1 MNRPAFVVLALAL
14 SAAAPFLGAAAA
26 PFPGWSAQ
34 DRVVVEGRVVDKET
48 RDPLPAFVMI
58 AGGAGVS
65 AGGDGRFRLAV
76 PAKRGESVP
85 LVIYL
90 VGFKKKEQSVRPGV
104 PATIELEL
112 EPLAAREV
120 TVSADGLVADAKNPR
135 TIALNKMD
143 VYRIPGAA
151 ADPLYA
157 SHVLPGVNS
166 LPDSSGLLIRGGAQD
181 EVGYYLDG
189 IEISHPFLS
198 ETMHE
203 SYFSIFDNQIIDG
216 FAISTSGVHPKY
228 GDALS
233 GVMALTAKD
242 AAATSEAGLGLSIMG
257 LTGFVGQPIKGL
269 GSFVGSYTRG
279 WSDVLTWMNGDPGRA
294 FQTAQAFGKFVLDL
308 GPSHKLRVYG
318 LRDDYRYEQTD
329 AFQATSANTMAGLS
343 WTAAWSKVFITNV
356 VAAGTEY
363 EAGYDPFASWRIDQ
377 TDRALQLRAEAT
389 WDLERHYLEF
399 GGDLVGRRV
408 AGELAGPNGYS
419 WQTDGTRAGCYFN
432 DRFRLSDKVFVTAGA
447 RLSRLNLGASRT
459 AFDPRFSV
467 AFLTSKTDTLRF
479 STGLYHQFGEFTTL
493 AQNPGLGP
501 REAIH
506 AALSYDKIRE
516 DLELRATVYDK
527 EYRDLF
533 AGPST
538 TLLTNSGRGYA
549 RGAEIFVK
557 LKESAW
563 DLIGVY
569 NFLTSRR
576 LENDVLDLAPS
587 PYEIRHSGT
596 AILSRKYKSGSL
608 SLRFSAATGR
618 PYTPLLDRVW
628 DPGGEAYVPI
638 WGPSM
643 SARYPSYSRIDFSG
657 TKNLTVLKK
666 MVILYFGVT
675 NLLNKRNTI
684 RYDYASD
691 YSGRLD
697 QQSIFGR
704 TLFLGVYIVL

>member
-1 MNRPAFVVLALAL
+1 MALVLAALAL
-14 SAAAPFLGAAAA
+14 SAAAPFLGGDALEQ
-26 PFPGWSAQ
+26 G
-34 DRVVVEGRVVDKET
+34 VVEGRIVDKDT

-58 AGGAGVS
+58 VGGAGVS
-65 AGGDGRFRLAV
+65 AGGDGRFRLAI
-76 PAKRGESVP
+76 PAAGKDAIP
-85 LVIYL
+85 LVVYF
-90 VGFKKKEQSVRPGV
+90 VGYKRKELSVRPGV
-104 PATIELEL
+104 PVTIELEL

-120 TVSADGLVADAKNPR
+120 TVTADGIVADAKSPR

-143 VYRIPGAA
+143 VYRVPGAA

-181 EVGYYLDG
+181 EVGYYFDG

-216 FAISTSGVHPKY
+216 FAISTSGIHPKY

-242 AAATSEAGLGLSIMG
+242 AASSPEAGVGLSVMG
-257 LTGFVGQPIKGL
+257 LTGFVGLPIKGV
-269 GSFVGSYTRG
+269 GSFVGSYSRG
-279 WSDVLTWMNGDPGRA
+279 WSDVLTWMNGEPGRA
-294 FQTAQAFGKFVLDL
+294 FQTAQAFGKLVLDL
-308 GPSHKLRVYG
+308 GKGHQLRIYG

-329 AFQATSANTMAGLS
+329 AFRATSANTMAGLS
-343 WTAAWSKVFITNV
+343 WTAAWNKAFVTKVV
-356 VAAGTEY
+356 MAGTTY
-363 EAGYDPFASWRIDQ
+363 EAGYDPFTPGRIDQ
-377 TDRALQLRAEAT
+377 ADRALQFRAEAS

-399 GGDLVGRRV
+399 GGDVVGRSV
-408 AGELAGPNGYS
+408 SGELAGPDAYS
-419 WQTDGTRAGCYFN
+419 WRTDGTRAGIYVN
-432 DRFRLSDKVFVTAGA
+432 DRFRLSDKVYVTVGA
-447 RLSRLNLGASRT
+447 RASRLNLGASRT
-459 AFDPRFSV
+459 AFDPRISV
-467 AFLTSKTDTLRF
+467 AFLASKTDTLRL
-479 STGLYHQFGEFTTL
+479 SAGLYHQFGEFTTL

-501 REAIH
+501 KEAVH

-516 DLELRATVYDK
+516 NLELRTTLYDK
-527 EYRDLF
+527 EYRNLF

-538 TLLTNSGRGYA
+538 VLLTNSGRGYA
-549 RGAEIFVK
+549 RGAEVFVK
-557 LKESAW
+557 LKGQTW

-596 AILSRKYKSGSL
+596 AILSRKFKNGSL
-608 SLRFSAATGR
+608 SLRVSAATGR
-618 PYTPLLDRVW
+618 PYTPLLERVW
-628 DPGGEAYVPI
+628 DAGEAAYIPI

-643 SARYPSYSRIDFSG
+643 SERYPSYSRIDLSG

-666 MVILYFGVT
+666 TVVLYFGVT
-675 NLLNKRNTI
+675 NLLDKRNTI
-684 RYDYASD
+684 RYDYVSD

>member
-1 MNRPAFVVLALAL
+1 MKFYRPAFAVLALAL
-14 SAAAPFLGAAAA
+14 SAAAPFLGV
-26 PFPGWSAQ
+26 GAQ
-34 DRVVVEGRVVDKET
+34 ERSGVEGRVVDKDT

-76 PAKRGESVP
+76 PAAAKDAVP
-85 LVIYL
+85 LVVFLLGY
-90 VGFKKKEQSVRPGV
+90 KKKELSVRPGV
-104 PATIELEL
+104 PVTIELEL

-120 TVSADGLVADAKNPR
+120 TVSADGVVDDAKNPR
-135 TIALNKMD
+135 TIALSKMD
-143 VYRIPGAA
+143 VYRVPGAA

-181 EVGYYLDG
+181 EVGYYFDG

-228 GDALS
+228 GDLLS

-242 AAATSEAGLGLSIMG
+242 AASAPEAAVGLSVMG
-257 LTGFVGQPIKGL
+257 LTGFVGLPIKGV
-269 GSFVGSYTRG
+269 GSFVGSYSRG
-279 WSDVLTWMNGDPGRA
+279 WSDVLTWMNGEGGRA
-294 FQTAQAFGKFVLDL
+294 FQTAQAFGKFLL
-308 GPSHKLRVYG
+308 TLNPSHQLRIYG

-329 AFQATSANTMAGLS
+329 AFRAISANTMAGLS
-343 WTAAWSKVFITNV
+343 WTASWDKTFVTRVIL
-356 VAAGTEY
+356 AGTAY
-363 EAGYDPFASWRIDQ
+363 EAGYDPSSSWRVDQ
-377 TDRALQLRAEAT
+377 ADRALQLRTEAS

-408 AGELAGPNGYS
+408 SGELAGPTAYS
-419 WQTDGTRAGCYFN
+419 WRTDGTRAGFYFN
-432 DRFRLSDKVFVTAGA
+432 DRFRLSDKVYVTAGA

-459 AFDPRFSV
+459 SFDPRFSV
-467 AFLTSKTDTLRF
+467 AFLASKTDTLRF
-479 STGLYHQFGEFTTL
+479 SAGLYHQFGDFTTL
-493 AQNPGLGP
+493 ARNPGLGP
-501 REAIH
+501 KEAVH

-516 DLELRATVYDK
+516 NLELRATLYDK
-527 EYRDLF
+527 EYRGLF
-533 AGPST
+533 AGPSDI
-538 TLLTNSGRGYA
+538 LLTNSGRGYA

-557 LKESAW
+557 LKDQSWE
-563 DLIGVY
+563 LIGVY

-576 LENDVLDLAPS
+576 LENDVPDLAPS

-596 AILSRKYKSGSL
+596 AILSRKFKNGSI
-608 SLRFSAATGR
+608 SLRFSAAAGR

-628 DPGGEAYVPI
+628 DAADTAYEPI
-638 WGPSM
+638 WGPAM
-643 SARYPSYSRIDFSG
+643 SVRYPSYSRVDFSG

-666 MVILYFGVT
+666 MVVLYFGVT
-675 NLLNKRNTI
+675 NLLDKRNTI